1 MEKDEI
7 KELLNELYGMNGKEE
22 KKMNYFC
29 TISQG
34 TNKIELTTDSR
45 FAVNVLVEY
54 INEINKSSDS
64 KLSFRMDPVKED

>member
-1 MEKDEI
+1 MPDEELEKILERI
-7 KELLNELYGMNGKEE
+7 FNKEEEE

-34 TNKIELTTDSR
+34 ANKLELTTDSI
-45 FAVNVLVEY
+45 FAVNQLIDY
-54 INEINKSSDS
+54 INEINKHSDG